1 VHIISHISYEW
12 DPNKEKSNYKKHR
25 VKFADAVGVFEDENA
40 LTIQDEHKGED
51 RFITIGKDF
60 LSRILVVVYTFRDIV
75 IRIISARK
83 ATARERKMYEEQD
96 EEGI

>member
-1 VHIISHISYEW
+1 MSYEW
-12 DPNKEKSNYKKHR
+12 DPNKAKSNHKKHGVR
-25 VKFADAVGVFEDENA
+25 FADAVGVFEDENA
-40 LTIQDEHKGED
+40 ITIEDDHEKED
-51 RFITIGKDF
+51 RFITIGRDF

-96 EEGI
+96 EERI

>member
-1 VHIISHISYEW
+1 MSYEW
-12 DPNKEKSNYKKHR
+12 DPNKAKSNFKKHG

-40 LTIQDEHKGED
+40 ITIDDENEKED
-51 RFITIGKDF
+51 RYVTIGMDF

-83 ATARERKMYEEQD
+83 ATKREKRMYEEQD
-96 EEGI
+96 EERI

>member
-1 VHIISHISYEW
+1 MSYEW
-12 DPNKEKSNYKKHR
+12 DPNKARSNHKKHR

-40 LTIQDEHKGED
+40 ITIKDDHKNED
-51 RFITIGKDF
+51 RFITIGMDF

-83 ATARERKMYEEQD
+83 ATARERKMYEDQD
-96 EEGI
+96 EERI

>member
-1 VHIISHISYEW
+1 MSYEW
-12 DPNKEKSNYKKHR
+12 DPNKAKSNYKKHR

-40 LTIQDEHKGED
+40 ITIEDGHEKED
-51 RFITIGKDF
+51 RFITIGMDF
-60 LSRILVVVYTFRDIV
+60 LSRILVVVYAFREIV

-96 EEGI
+96 EERI

>member
-1 VHIISHISYEW
+1 MRLCTFVHIIDPMSYEW
-12 DPNKEKSNYKKHR
+12 DPNKAKSNYKKHR
-25 VKFADAVGVFEDENA
+25 VKFADAVGVFEDE
-40 LTIQDEHKGED
+40 KED
-51 RFITIGKDF
+51 RFITIGMDF

>member
-1 VHIISHISYEW
+1 MNYEW
-12 DPNKEKSNYKKHR
+12 DPNKAKSNYKKHGVR
-25 VKFADAVGVFEDENA
+25 FADAVGVFEDEHA
-40 LTIQDEHKGED
+40 ISIQDEHEHED
-51 RFITIGKDF
+51 RYITIGRDF

-83 ATARERKMYEEQD
+83 ATARERKMYEEQN